1 MKLRISL
8 YQFEKILVLSKR
20 AKDIYEGRNCL
31 VDGMQGR
38 KPTAMAQAE
47 LAEGVIV
54 PLIKDVDP
62 EELKAEFDDEEEEE
76 VEDSEDESEEEESEE
91 EE

>member
-1 MKLRISL
+1 MKHLEIAEEQPEKDATAEL
-8 YQFEKILVLSKR
+8 NQFEKILVLSKR

-47 LAEGVIV
+47 LLEGVIV

-76 VEDSEDESEEEESEE
+76 G
-91 EE
+91 